1 MTMTSKEL
9 MHAVANFRSA
19 ERIPINYLSPNGL
32 FFKRLGL
39 TDEQAFALPADQ
51 LADIYMEGS
60 ELIKSDVVIIGLHGT
75 LSIKAI
81 GGKVKMRKKGPPDM
95 EEPLLENISD
105 LDKLDL
111 GLLKKDYYY
120 QKFLDTAK
128 HTIKKVGDTKTI
140 CTGGWAPFTLAG
152 LIFGSE
158 KLMRACLKDK
168 PAVRALMDFCVELYL
183 KNVED
188 IVEAGADMVSAADPT
203 ASGDMISRK
212 VFEELSLPYLQK
224 IYKWVNDKKRIAS
237 LHICGNIEN
246 RLDLIP
252 ETGTRILSM
261 DYKVSMAKARDILGG
276 KVVLAGN
283 ADPVGVIQMG
293 TPEIVADTYRAA
305 IEQAGNNAYIMMT
318 GCSLSALTPMENIEA
333 MTRVAYSHAVRVN

>member
-1 MTMTSKEL
+1 MTLTSKEL
-9 MHAVANFRSA
+9 MHAVANFKSA

-39 TDEQAFALPADQ
+39 TDEQAFALPAEQ
-51 LADIYMEGS
+51 LADIYIEGS

-105 LDKLDL
+105 LDKLDI

-128 HTIKKVGDTKTI
+128 HTIRKVGDTKTV

-152 LIFGSE
+152 LIFGAE

-168 PAVRALMDFCVELYL
+168 PAVRDLMDFCVELYL

-203 ASGDMISRK
+203 ASGDMISRR

-252 ETGTRILSM
+252 DTGTRILSM
-261 DYKVSMAKARDILGG
+261 DYKVNMAKARDILGG

-293 TPEIVADTYRAA
+293 TPEVVADTYRSA

-333 MTRVAYSHAVRVN
+333 MTKVAYSHAVRVN

>member
-1 MTMTSKEL
+1 MTITSKEL
-9 MHAVANFRSA
+9 MHTVTSFKSA
-19 ERIPINYLSPNGL
+19 ERTPINYLSPNGL
-32 FFKRLGL
+32 FFRRLGL
-39 TDEQAFALPADQ
+39 TDETAFALPAEQ
-51 LADIYMEGS
+51 LADIYIEGS

-81 GGKVKMRKKGPPDM
+81 GGKVKLRKNGHPDM
-95 EEPLLENISD
+95 EQPLLENIAD
-105 LDKLDL
+105 IDKLDL

-128 HTIKKVGDTKTI
+128 YTIKKVGDKKTI
-140 CTGGWAPFTLAG
+140 CTGNWAPFTLAG
-152 LIFGSE
+152 LMYGSE
-158 KLMRACLKDK
+158 KLMRACIRDK
-168 PAVRALMDFCVELYL
+168 AAVRDLLDFCVELYI

-203 ASGDMISRK
+203 ASGDMISRS
-212 VFEELSLPYLQK
+212 VFEEMSLPYLQK
-224 IYKWVNDKKRIAS
+224 IYKWINAKKRIAS

-246 RLDLIP
+246 RLDLVP
-252 ETGTRILSM
+252 ETGTRILSI
-261 DYKVSMAKARDILGG
+261 DYKVSMAKAREILGG

-293 TPEIVADTYRAA
+293 TPEIVAETYRAA

-318 GCSLSALTPMENIEA
+318 GCSLSPLTPMENIEA
-333 MTRVAYSHAVRVN
+333 MIKVAHSHAVRIN